1 MGDDGEDSKIV
12 VIFFLRLVRLV
23 AVLVVI
29 GLARGGVRRRTSWL
43 ETLYRGATGCV
54 VKRVGEENYSAGT
67 HDYP

>member
-29 GLARGGVRRRTSWL
+29 GLARGG
-43 ETLYRGATGCV
+43 CV
-54 VKRVGEENYSAGT
+54 VERVG
-67 HDYP
+67 

>member
-1 MGDDGEDSKIV
+1 MGDDRADSKKSIIV
-12 VIFFLRLVRLV
+12 LLRLVRLV

-54 VKRVGEENYSAGT
+54 VK
-67 HDYP
+67 